1 MCQSKSA
8 GTFQGKNA
16 VMYQN
21 KSAGMYPSKNVA
33 MYPSKSVGMYRSK
46 NAAMYQSKS
55 AKMYPNK
62 SAGTYR
68 SKNARTYPSK
78 SARNSASRYCGVKY
92 ALDGGTLLFCI
103 FVNAS
108 ERRKSSMTIN
118 EVCNCWRATLFVA
131 SLPKASS
138 LQPYC
143 LRGGGDTAPII
154 NCFQHC
160 AHQKAT
166 IVIWTNVMITLR
178 SKQSAFSYMMQ
189 WWLYHFKHMVNGHMT
204 IHNIVTRAKNMK
216 T

>member
-1 MCQSKSA
+1 MCQSKSAAMCQSKSA

-118 EVCNCWRATLFVA
+118 DSTVSCAIVDGQHYL
-131 SLPKASS
+131 L
-138 LQPYC
+138 
-143 LRGGGDTAPII
+143 APTG
-154 NCFQHC
+154 
-160 AHQKAT
+160 AL
-166 IVIWTNVMITLR
+166 IVIVCYYW
-178 SKQSAFSYMMQ
+178 SARQAIFSDFE
-189 WWLYHFKHMVNGHMT
+189 HFCPQLFERGSRR
-204 IHNIVTRAKNMK
+204 NIKSHFGAFNLQ
-216 T
+216 